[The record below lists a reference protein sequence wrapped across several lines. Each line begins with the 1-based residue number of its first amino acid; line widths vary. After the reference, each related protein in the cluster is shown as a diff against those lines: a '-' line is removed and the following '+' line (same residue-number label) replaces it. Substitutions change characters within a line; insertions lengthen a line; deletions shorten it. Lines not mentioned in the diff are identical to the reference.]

1 MLGTMLKILKSIRN
15 SFLILILFSSTA
27 FAVGKPSSKYDGAYT
42 YSDYCRGSK
51 NSNAYDGSQF
61 IIRDGIVTN
70 DRGGAGRWT
79 IDEKKS
85 KVDEKG
91 KIYIKGER
99 RGNKS
104 IITGNLNND
113 EKKYSVYQFKRKV
126 GGKSQYYGDKQYGN
140 LKMKRKYKGDS
151 DYVPCVIN
159 FKRIGDVQ
167 KKAVSKDDRKV
178 TEISINS
185 KNTNDDIAL
194 LNNDGT
200 NQKVRVELRNLE
212 SITNGLIIVVP
223 SSTPNM
229 DDELY
234 YEKQVSKHGYAT
246 AIVYGAEPRYQKK
259 FTGSYTSS
267 MILYDAIATIDEISK
282 QYGKLKEVILIGSS
296 TGSLAIFKAGWQDLR
311 NNYPSLN
318 LITKGFMINAAC
330 PDVSEVKYSDKI
342 QMYAINGQQDESTP
356 SWVCKNLKDSSKN
369 PNLHLLTYAG
379 GHHFESQMYP
389 PSKFDAESMHALP
402 TCSLNYKSNLN
413 QIIKRRD
420 GSKEWDG
427 EEKGYK
433 KDQKKWFGKNCI
445 GKGTLQGYAE
455 YGAKQFWADVKSII
469 VDKTDAK
476 SLKGY
481 TE

>member
-1 MLGTMLKILKSIRN
+1 
-15 SFLILILFSSTA
+15 
-27 FAVGKPSSKYDGAYT
+27 
-42 YSDYCRGSK
+42 
-51 NSNAYDGSQF
+51 
-61 IIRDGIVTN
+61 
-70 DRGGAGRWT
+70 
-79 IDEKKS
+79 
-85 KVDEKG
+85 
-91 KIYIKGER
+91 
-99 RGNKS
+99 
-104 IITGNLNND
+104 
-113 EKKYSVYQFKRKV
+113 
-126 GGKSQYYGDKQYGN
+126 
-140 LKMKRKYKGDS
+140 MKRKYKGDS

-159 FKRIGDVQ
+159 FKRIGDVP
-167 KKAVSKDDRKV
+167 KKVVSKDDRKV
-178 TEISINS
+178 TEITINS

-194 LNNDGT
+194 LNNDGK

-267 MILYDAIATIDEISK
+267 MILYDALATIDEVSK
-282 QYGKLKEVILIGSS
+282 QFGKSKEVILIGSS

-330 PDVSEVKYSDKI
+330 PDMSEVKYSDKI

-356 SWVCKNLKDSSKN
+356 PWVCKNLKDSSNN
-369 PNLHLLTYAG
+369 PNLHLLTYSG
-379 GHHFESQMYP
+379 GHHFESRMYP
-389 PSKFDAESMHALP
+389 PSKYDVESMHALP
-402 TCSLNYKSNLN
+402 TCSLNYKSNLH
-413 QIIKRRD
+413 QTIKKRD
-420 GSKEWDG
+420 GTKEWDG
-427 EEKGYK
+427 EKQGYK
-433 KDQKKWFGKNCI
+433 QDQKKWFGKNCI
-445 GKGTLQGYAE
+445 DKGTLQGYEE

-469 VDKTDAK
+469 VDKKDAK

-481 TE
+481 TQ

>member
-1 MLGTMLKILKSIRN
+1 MQGTMLKILKSIRN

>member
-1 MLGTMLKILKSIRN
+1 MLKILKSIRN
-15 SFLILILFSSTA
+15 SLLILILFSSTA

-167 KKAVSKDDRKV
+167 KKVVSKDDRKV

-185 KNTNDDIAL
+185 KNTNDDITL
-194 LNNDGT
+194 LNNDGM

-318 LITKGFMINAAC
+318 LISKGFMINAAC

-402 TCSLNYKSNLN
+402 TCSLNYKSNLH

>member
-1 MLGTMLKILKSIRN
+1 MLGTMLKILKNIKN
-15 SFLILILFSSTA
+15 SLLILILFTSTA
-27 FAVGKPSSKYDGAYT
+27 LAVGKPSSKYDGAYT
-42 YSDYCRGSK
+42 FSDFCRGSK

-61 IIRDGIVTN
+61 IIRDGMVTN

-104 IITGNLNND
+104 VITGNLNND

-126 GGKSQYYGDKQYGN
+126 GGKSQYYGDKKYGN

-159 FKRIGDVQ
+159 FKRIGDVP
-167 KKAVSKDDRKV
+167 KKVVSKDDRKV

>member
-1 MLGTMLKILKSIRN
+1 MLKILKSIRN

>member
-1 MLGTMLKILKSIRN
+1 MLKILKSIR
-15 SFLILILFSSTA
+15 SSLLILILFTSTA
-27 FAVGKPSSKYDGAYT
+27 LAAGKPSSKYDGAYT
-42 YSDYCRGSK
+42 FSDYCRGSK

-61 IIRDGIVTN
+61 IIRDGMVTN

-104 IITGNLNND
+104 VITGNLNND
-113 EKKYSVYQFKRKV
+113 EKKYSVYQFRRKV
-126 GGKSQYYGDKQYGN
+126 GGKSQYYGDKKYGN

-151 DYVPCVIN
+151 DYTPCVIN
-159 FKRIGDVQ
+159 FKRIGDVP
-167 KKAVSKDDRKV
+167 KKVVSKDDRKV
-178 TEISINS
+178 TEININS

-194 LNNDGT
+194 LNNDGK

-267 MILYDAIATIDEISK
+267 MILYDAIATIDEVSK
-282 QYGKLKEVILIGSS
+282 QFGKPKEVILIGSS

-330 PDVSEVKYSDKI
+330 PDVSEAKYSDKI

-369 PNLHLLTYAG
+369 TNLHLLTYAG

-402 TCSLNYKSNLN
+402 TCSLNYKSNLH
-413 QIIKRRD
+413 QTIKRRD
-420 GSKEWDG
+420 GSKEWNG

-455 YGAKQFWADVKSII
+455 YGAKQFWTDVKSIL
-469 VDKTDAK
+469 VDKKEAN

-481 TE
+481 TQ